1 MAGDKT
7 RVIIV
12 EDHDLMRSYL
22 KRFIEQVDH
31 CHIIAEAKD
40 GKKAIEVI
48 QSVSADLIVLDLRLP
63 RLSGLSVIEASK
75 KLSPAKILVVT
86 MHADED
92 TIQQALDAGADGIV
106 LKDKG
111 AKVFEEAILST
122 LSGKRPVCLE
132 EDCGGPL

>member
-1 MAGDKT
+1 MTGDKT

-22 KRFIEQVDH
+22 KKFIEQFDS
-31 CHIIAEAKD
+31 CQIIAEATD

-48 QSVSADLIVLDLRLP
+48 QSVTADLMVLDLSLP
-63 RLSGLSVIEASK
+63 RLSGLEVIEASK
-75 KLSPAKILVVT
+75 KISPTKILVMT
-86 MHADED
+86 MHTDKD

-111 AKVFEEAILST
+111 PKVLEQAILAT
-122 LSGKRPVCLE
+122 LEGKRPVCLE
-132 EDCGGPL
+132 EDCAL